1 MIICIF
7 TDILP
12 IVELISAGSV
22 SGNAA
27 REEIVTKKHTSA
39 AYAYVMIELGKGT
52 IAMSPITLTR
62 RLKVYLE
69 VNVRCHDANENLK
82 LLQGHRNILKCL

>member
-12 IVELISAGSV
+12 IVELISAGS
-22 SGNAA
+22 
-27 REEIVTKKHTSA
+27 EEIVTKKHTSA
-39 AYAYVMIELGKGT
+39 ADAYVMIELGKGT

-82 LLQGHRNILKCL
+82 LFQGHRNILKWL